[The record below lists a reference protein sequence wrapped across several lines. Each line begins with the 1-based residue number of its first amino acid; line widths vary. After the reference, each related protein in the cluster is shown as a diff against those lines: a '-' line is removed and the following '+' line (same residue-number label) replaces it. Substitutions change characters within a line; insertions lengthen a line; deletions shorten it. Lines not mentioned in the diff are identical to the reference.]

1 MKTQFGEMITG
12 DFSENTITFEISK
25 ESEMVLQAGKYAIVP
40 INEYEK
46 LVSDV
51 DASQEKVLPIQDFSN
66 LDCPDCC
73 GSGWE
78 TQFIK
83 PCVKC
88 NGTGKSN

>member
-40 INEYEK
+40 ISEYEK
-46 LVSDV
+46 LVNV
-51 DASQEKVLPIQDFSN
+51 DAKQEKALPVKNNSKS
-66 LDCPDCC
+66 DCPDCW

-78 TQFIK
+78 TQFVK
-83 PCVKC
+83 SCVKC
-88 NGTGKSN
+88 NGTGKAK